1 MIRQH
6 KDTHHDSR
14 KYQLMPPK
22 SLTKSGFHEA
32 LQVLRKKDPN
42 IDEILTAIG
51 PPVWRKRKSGFPTLV
66 RIILEQ
72 QVSLASGRA
81 LFDKLIQGVPVLT
94 PREFLKL
101 DTDTLRAMGFSRQ
114 KTRYCRILA
123 EAIKEGSLRLQPLE
137 SMDDDAVRK
146 ELTKLTGIG
155 KWTADI
161 YLMEGLKRPDIWP
174 VGDLALVIAVQKVL
188 GLKKKPTPEKLEKL
202 GKKWQPYRAV
212 AARVFWHQYL
222 NGTF

>member
-1 MIRQH
+1 
-6 KDTHHDSR
+6 
-14 KYQLMPPK
+14 MPTK
-22 SLTKSGFHEA
+22 SLNKKGFHEA
-32 LQVLRKKDPN
+32 LRILGKQDPD
-42 IDEILTAIG
+42 IDKILSAIG
-51 PPVWRKRKSGFPTLV
+51 PPVWRKRRSGFPTLV

-81 LFDKLIQGVPVLT
+81 LFVKLSQAVPTLT

-123 EAIKEGSLRLQPLE
+123 EAIKVGALPLQGLE
-137 SMDDDAVRK
+137 SMDDDQVRK

-174 VGDLALVIAVQKVL
+174 VGDLALAIAVQKVL
-188 GLKKKPTPEKLEKL
+188 NLKKRPTPDKLEKL
-202 GKKWQPYRAV
+202 GNKWKPWRAV

>member
-1 MIRQH
+1 
-6 KDTHHDSR
+6 
-14 KYQLMPPK
+14 MPSK
-22 SLTKSGFHEA
+22 SLNKQGFHQA
-32 LQVLRKKDPN
+32 LQILRDNDPK
-42 IDEILTAIG
+42 IDAILSQIG
-51 PPVWRKRKSGFPTLV
+51 PPGWRKRRSGFPTLI

-81 LFDKLIQGVPVLT
+81 TYNKLLNGLPTLN

-101 DTDTLRAMGFSRQ
+101 DTNTLRAMGFSRQ

-123 EAIKEGSLRLQPLE
+123 EAIRDRSLRLMMLE
-137 SMDDDAVRK
+137 EMDDNAVRQ

-174 VGDLALVIAVQKVL
+174 VGDLALAIAVQKVL
-188 GLKKKPTPEKLEKL
+188 GLKKRPTPEKLEKL
-202 GKKWQPYRAV
+202 GKKWKPWRAV

-222 NGTF
+222 NGSF

>member
-1 MIRQH
+1 M
-6 KDTHHDSR
+6 SA
-14 KYQLMPPK
+14 K
-22 SLTKSGFHEA
+22 SLDKPAFHKA
-32 LQVLRKKDPN
+32 L
-42 IDEILTAIG
+42 EILREQDPEIDRILNKIG
-51 PPVWRKRKSGFPTLV
+51 LPGWRKRRSGFPTLI

-81 LFDKLIQGVPVLT
+81 VYNRLLEAVPMLK

-101 DTDTLRAMGFSRQ
+101 DTDTLRSMGFSRQ

-123 EAIKEGSLRLQPLE
+123 EAIKDGSLKLQQLE
-137 SMDDDAVRK
+137 RIDDNAVRK
-146 ELTKLTGIG
+146 ELTKMTGIG
-155 KWTADI
+155 EWTADI

-174 VGDLALVIAVQKVL
+174 AGDLALAIAVQKVL
-188 GLKKKPTPEKLEKL
+188 GLKKRPTPKKLEKI
-202 GKKWQPYRAV
+202 GRKWKPWRAV

>member
-1 MIRQH
+1 MQ
-6 KDTHHDSR
+6 
-14 KYQLMPPK
+14 PK
-22 SLTKSGFHEA
+22 SFTKSDFLKA
-32 LQVLRKKDPN
+32 LQSLREKDPQ

-51 PPVWRKRKSGFPTLV
+51 PPVWRKRRSGFPTLV

-81 LFDKLIQGVPVLT
+81 LFAKLLQSVPALN

-101 DTDTLRAMGFSRQ
+101 DTDALRAMGFSRQ

-137 SMDDDAVRK
+137 TMNDEKVRK

-174 VGDLALVIAVQKVL
+174 VGDLALAIAVQKVL
-188 GLKKKPTPEKLEKL
+188 GFKKRPTPEKLEKL
-202 GKKWQPYRAV
+202 GEKWQPWRAV